1 MDNLARDPE
10 RFTQP
15 QDVNTGETTLHILA
29 KEGKVE
35 IIESLLND
43 VRMEDYMVSGLL
55 KQDKLGW
62 TPLMSATK
70 ADTGAREIM
79 EKFLKFLLEHMN
91 NNASEDQSNLC
102 KLIEA
107 QNRSKDTLFTLLMRK
122 GHEDFGES
130 RTMLFQLLAKH
141 SNPQDL
147 AKWFNKFVRQLLEPN
162 SCDLTARSMKEL
174 ILLAS
179 KTEIDF
185 KYVMLERDKLGHTL
199 LMELAK
205 NMKDEALREILTS
218 SITSNYVSAQ
228 K

>member
-1 MDNLARDPE
+1 MCIVLQLSFSYFFSGDSELAEYMDNLARDPE

-79 EKFLKFLLEHMN
+79 EKFLNFLLEHMN
-91 NNASEDQSNLC
+91 NNASEDQ
-102 KLIEA
+102 
-107 QNRSKDTLFTLLMRK
+107 RY
-122 GHEDFGES
+122 
-130 RTMLFQLLAKH
+130 H
-141 SNPQDL
+141 S
-147 AKWFNKFVRQLLEPN
+147 
-162 SCDLTARSMKEL
+162 
-174 ILLAS
+174 
-179 KTEIDF
+179 
-185 KYVMLERDKLGHTL
+185 Y
-199 LMELAK
+199 
-205 NMKDEALREILTS
+205 
-218 SITSNYVSAQ
+218 IT
-228 K
+228 

>member
-1 MDNLARDPE
+1 
-10 RFTQP
+10 
-15 QDVNTGETTLHILA
+15 
-29 KEGKVE
+29 
-35 IIESLLND
+35 
-43 VRMEDYMVSGLL
+43 
-55 KQDKLGW
+55 
-62 TPLMSATK
+62 
-70 ADTGAREIM
+70 
-79 EKFLKFLLEHMN
+79 
-91 NNASEDQSNLC
+91 
-102 KLIEA
+102 
-107 QNRSKDTLFTLLMRK
+107 MRK